1 MTHRSQLSRWGNS
14 LALRIP
20 KAVVEEARLQEGD
33 LLSLD
38 VSSNGNIVVRPRR
51 KKYRLQQLVSRI
63 TSKNRHGETDWGA
76 PAGRE
81 SW

>member
-1 MTHRSQLSRWGNS
+1 

>member
-1 MTHRSQLSRWGNS
+1 M
-14 LALRIP
+14 ALRIP

-38 VSSNGNIVVRPRR
+38 VSSNGNIVMRPRR
-51 KKYRLQQLVSRI
+51 KKYGLRQLVSRI